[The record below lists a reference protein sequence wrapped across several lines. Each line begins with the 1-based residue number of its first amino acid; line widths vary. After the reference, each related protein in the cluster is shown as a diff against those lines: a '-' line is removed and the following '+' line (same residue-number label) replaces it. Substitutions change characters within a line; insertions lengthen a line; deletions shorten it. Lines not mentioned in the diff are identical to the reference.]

1 MNGYQQICLF
11 MSQKKKK
18 KREMNLLILELIE
31 CSSGHLHATP
41 TLGPNYE
48 FTLLFLEFF
57 FPLCTIVPVVSAGA
71 MVQTFQKQQER
82 LGKVKNG
89 GQTHSRPQSRGRL
102 IYLGVP
108 FILSRIYLLKY
119 K

>member
-31 CSSGHLHATP
+31 CSSEHLHATP

-48 FTLLFLEFF
+48 FALLFWKFF
-57 FPLCTIVPVVSAGA
+57 SHFAPLSLLFP
-71 MVQTFQKQQER
+71 Q
-82 LGKVKNG
+82 
-89 GQTHSRPQSRGRL
+89 GQWFKHFRNSRSDWA
-102 IYLGVP
+102 
-108 FILSRIYLLKY
+108 K
-119 K
+119 